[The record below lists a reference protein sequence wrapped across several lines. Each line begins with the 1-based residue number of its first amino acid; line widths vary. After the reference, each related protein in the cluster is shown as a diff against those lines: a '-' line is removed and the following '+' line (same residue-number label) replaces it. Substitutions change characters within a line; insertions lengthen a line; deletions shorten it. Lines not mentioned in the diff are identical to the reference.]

1 MAFHDLSGQAEA
13 DSYIEILASNGIVKG
28 RSQDRFSPNS
38 EVTRA
43 ELSKILSVAMVVSAI
58 QEAEREVSPSALDRA
73 QALIHALPQD
83 QDLVMREYLQT
94 RLEAV
99 GP

>member
-1 MAFHDLSGQAEA
+1 MTGQ
-13 DSYIEILASNGIVKG
+13 G
-28 RSQDRFSPNS
+28 RFKPRS

-58 QEAEREVSPSALDRA
+58 QEAEREVSVSALDRA

-83 QDLVMREYLQT
+83 QDLVMREYLQA